1 MRSAASPRAGES
13 APIPFPRAP
22 DPDARWQKPLRAI
35 LGYVEFFGL
44 AFWIGGLATLALL
57 APLLF
62 QTIPSRD
69 LAGEVFG
76 RSLDR
81 ILPLLAICVGLLICA
96 TATRQAI
103 DRPSDPLGFI
113 NWLVVIAMAGIIG
126 YVILGVIG
134 EMRILRMAMP
144 LPLESTAPDDPLR
157 VAFNAVHRRAE
168 QMMAVAFVLGLILVP
183 LLRRRWHADRVTWP

>member
-1 MRSAASPRAGES
+1 MRSATSPPAGES

-22 DPDARWQKPLRAI
+22 DPDARWRKPLRAT

-44 AFWIGGLATLALL
+44 ALWLGGLATLALV

-81 ILPLLAICVGLLICA
+81 ILPLLALCLGLLIGA
-96 TATRQAI
+96 TAIRQAI
-103 DRPSDPLGFI
+103 DRPGDPLGFVR
-113 NWLVVIAMAGIIG
+113 WLVLIAMAGILG
-126 YVILGVIG
+126 YVMLGVIG
-134 EMRILRMAMP
+134 EMRILRMAMT
-144 LPLESTAPDDPLR
+144 LSLESTAPDDPLR
-157 VAFNAVHRRAE
+157 LAFNALHRRAE
-168 QMMAVAFVLGLILVP
+168 QMMAVDFVLGLILVP